1 MIFFTYY
8 NSLNHPEFMLVY
20 GTKFWLCS
28 PDNKSPFPLGHT
40 RFFHIKIKN
49 NTHIVDLMFVVRG
62 HKLTWSGCML
72 FWSSMIYVIKHCSY
86 SPKQFPSVHSFILD
100 IKVCPEL
107 VPPIHG
113 SRAYLVFLFNSLCLW
128 SSFFLSDLWLCVKLF
143 HPPFIFS
150 LLLLSHLGEIL
161 WCFCM

>member
-49 NTHIVDLMFVVRG
+49 DTHIVDLMFVVRG
-62 HKLTWSGCML
+62 HKLTWSRYML

-113 SRAYLVFLFNSLCLW
+113 SRSLSSIFVQFIMFMVLLFSLW
-128 SSFFLSDLWLCVKLF
+128 SLTLCETLPPTFYFF
-143 HPPFIFS
+143 PP
-150 LLLLSHLGEIL
+150 LA
-161 WCFCM
+161 